1 MPPTFFGK
9 NAKVDNCILTTGCEI
24 YGEVTNSVIGEGVC
38 IGEGTVV
45 ENSVIMNNS
54 VIGKNVR
61 ISYGMIDENV
71 EIGDGATVGDE
82 KSGKSK
88 IALVGRGNKI
98 AAGAK
103 VAAGEIVD

>member
-1 MPPTFFGK
+1 
-9 NAKVDNCILTTGCEI
+9 
-24 YGEVTNSVIGEGVC
+24 
-38 IGEGTVV
+38 
-45 ENSVIMNNS
+45 
-54 VIGKNVR
+54 
-61 ISYGMIDENV
+61 MIDENV